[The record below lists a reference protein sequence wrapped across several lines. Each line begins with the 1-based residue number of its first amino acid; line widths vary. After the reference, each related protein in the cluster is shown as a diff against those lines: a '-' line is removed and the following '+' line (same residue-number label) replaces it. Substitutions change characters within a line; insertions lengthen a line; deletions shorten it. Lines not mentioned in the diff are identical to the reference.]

1 MGIKI
6 QVKNQFDCSCNIL
19 ERHTTNYEKH
29 ILRDMRNAIVERGKG
44 KGQGFKVSG
53 WLVGKLW

>member
-1 MGIKI
+1 MRIKI
-6 QVKNQFDCSCNIL
+6 QVKNQFDCSYNFL

-29 ILRDMRNAIVERGKG
+29 ILRDMRNAFCRNTGERAGGSK
-44 KGQGFKVSG
+44 FG